1 MVAPEDGNSKKTLEN
16 RGNSVRQGFKNSSLT
31 SYESSFSGF
40 VNLVVQI
47 DGCLDLTIEPVAV
60 SR

>member
-1 MVAPEDGNSKKTLEN
+1 MTLEN

-47 DGCLDLTIEPVAV
+47 DGCLDLTIELVAV